1 MSFPMTPFARVRLGE
16 PWGTSI
22 VARRTGRRAAAAP
35 ACGPEEEGVKSGISP
50 CAWQVSRS
58 SRSPAAR
65 EWGSDFGVVAVE
77 VLRRSLR
84 QFLEEKVQRSVEKE

>member
-1 MSFPMTPFARVRLGE
+1 MPFPMTPFARVRLGE
-16 PWGTSI
+16 PWGTAI

-35 ACGPEEEGVKSGISP
+35 ACGREEGVKSGSSP
-50 CAWQVSRS
+50 CAWQVSWS
-58 SRSPAAR
+58 GRSPAAR